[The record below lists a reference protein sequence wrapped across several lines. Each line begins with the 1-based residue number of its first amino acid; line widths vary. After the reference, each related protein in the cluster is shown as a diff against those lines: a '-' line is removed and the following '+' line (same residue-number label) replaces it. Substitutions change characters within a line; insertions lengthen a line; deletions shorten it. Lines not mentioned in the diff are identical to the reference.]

1 MCVPPDRDADSY
13 DFQIERSGKRA
24 SEMLLSRDFW
34 WDQITSALGAWAIIV
49 PLVLLTLAVGI
60 KIKSARA
67 ANALLR
73 MKAHTEAVEA
83 RLELARELN
92 AGEAKTIA
100 DIRKDIVELRTLLGT
115 DSKPSSLEPLLADAE
130 ARADTLGTANRTTDH
145 VLNAKNVAIGD

>member
-1 MCVPPDRDADSY
+1 MHVPPDHDADSY

-24 SEMLLSRDFW
+24 SEMLLSPDFW
-34 WDQITSALGAWAIIV
+34 SDQITSALRAWAIIV
-49 PLVLLTLAVGI
+49 PLLLLTLAVGI

-67 ANALLR
+67 ASALLR
-73 MKAHTEAVEA
+73 LRAHTEAVEA

-130 ARADTLGTANRTTDH
+130 ARANTLGTANRTTDH